1 MVTFD
6 LKPMTL
12 EWFISLVFIIT
23 FCTRSQGIISMHFQP
38 TMTLTM
44 TLTFDSG
51 SPSASEKEENGDK
64 TGSNFLIILPI
75 LNLNIPLERAE
86 KMQ

>member
-6 LKPMTL
+6 LEPMTP

-38 TMTLTM
+38 TM